1 MLQPGMGCCP
11 SFTLSPD
18 TARTIITPQ
27 GLYCYNVMLF
37 WLENAVATYQ
47 RLMTHI
53 FKPLISRTV
62 EVYID
67 DIIIKNKTHLEHLL
81 HFEEALCLIHKYDM
95 KLNPIK
101 CVFRVSVGRF
111 LIFMVT
117 QRVFDLN
124 PS

>member
-1 MLQPGMGCCP
+1 MGCCP

-37 WLENAVATYQ
+37 WLENAGATYQ
-47 RLMTHI
+47 WLMTHI
-53 FKPLISRTV
+53 VKPLISRTV
-62 EVYID
+62 KVYID
-67 DIIIKNKTHLEHLL
+67 DIIIKSKTHLEHLL
-81 HFEEALCLIHKYDM
+81 HFKEALYLIRKYGM